1 MSTKSVVDRL
11 AGTAFA
17 AVRHPLSSA
26 GYVVGLAK
34 GATEATASLVRGRQE
49 HEEQRDQQS
58 GDRPSSTAGSRS
70 PEESAPHGG
79 AHEDAQEPVRLVFG
93 GQNKE
98 AAPPQYPGGG
108 GENFANNPSAETRDI
123 AHGDR
128 PADPHEV
135 DSWTE
140 DLDVGLGAPTLDIET
155 PVGTTAA
162 DIGHNPDTDDV
173 SLQQPDTEPLLDPS
187 LTKSVKSESDTLSKA
202 ADVEKD

>member
-11 AGTAFA
+11 AGTAFS

-34 GATEATASLVRGRQE
+34 GATEATVSMVRGRGAPVMPGSAGGAAQG
-49 HEEQRDQQS
+49 S
-58 GDRPSSTAGSRS
+58 GSGSRAGTAARS
-70 PEESAPHGG
+70 GSGQSAP
-79 AHEDAQEPVRLVFG
+79 EPERIVFG
-93 GQNKE
+93 GQNKQ

-108 GENFANNPSAETRDI
+108 GEQFENHPSAETRDI
-123 AHGDR
+123 AHGDA
-128 PADPHEV
+128 PADQHEV

-173 SLQQPDTEPLLDPS
+173 SLQQPDTPPLLDPS
-187 LTKSVKSESDTLSKA
+187 LTKTVKSESETLSRA
-202 ADVEKD
+202 ADVDKD

>member
-11 AGTAFA
+11 TGTAVS

-34 GATEATASLVRGRQE
+34 GATEATVSLVRGQHPDQPDAGTPTDTAQPVARDRSA
-49 HEEQRDQQS
+49 EQR
-58 GDRPSSTAGSRS
+58 A
-70 PEESAPHGG
+70 PED
-79 AHEDAQEPVRLVFG
+79 HEPERLVFG
-93 GQNKE
+93 GQNKQ
-98 AAPPQYPGGG
+98 AAPPQFPGGG

-123 AHGDR
+123 AHGER

-162 DIGHNPDTDDV
+162 DIAHNPDTDDV
-173 SLQQPDTEPLLDPS
+173 SLQQPDTEPLLDSS
-187 LTKSVKSESDTLSKA
+187 LTKSVKSESETLSRA
-202 ADVEKD
+202 ADVDKE

>member
-1 MSTKSVVDRL
+1 VSTKSVVDRL
-11 AGTAFA
+11 AGSAFS

-34 GATEATASLVRGRQE
+34 GATEATVSLVRG
-49 HEEQRDQQS
+49 HADS
-58 GDRPSSTAGSRS
+58 GTTDGATASTGTGTSTQPRTQPRTRPEPPKE
-70 PEESAPHGG
+70 PE
-79 AHEDAQEPVRLVFG
+79 RLVFG

-108 GENFANNPSAETRDI
+108 GEQFENHPSAETRDI
-123 AHGDR
+123 AHGDAPTDQR
-128 PADPHEV
+128 EV
-135 DSWTE
+135 DAWTE

-187 LTKSVKSESDTLSKA
+187 LTKSVKSESDTLSRA
-202 ADVEKD
+202 ADVDKD

>member
-11 AGTAFA
+11 TGTAFA

-34 GATEATASLVRGRQE
+34 GATEATVSLVRGQQD
-49 HEEQRDQQS
+49 HEDQPGTSRDQ
-58 GDRPSSTAGSRS
+58 TAAGSSAGTGGQAARQADHGDV
-70 PEESAPHGG
+70 PEPE
-79 AHEDAQEPVRLVFG
+79 RIVFG
-93 GQNKE
+93 GQNKK
-98 AAPPQYPGGG
+98 AAPPQFPGGG

-128 PADPHEV
+128 PADQHEV

-155 PVGTTAA
+155 PVGTPAA

-173 SLQQPDTEPLLDPS
+173 SLQQPDTEPLLDSS
-187 LTKSVKSESDTLSKA
+187 LTKSIKSESETLSKA
-202 ADVEKD
+202 AETDKG

>member
-34 GATEATASLVRGRQE
+34 GATEATVSLVRGQQDQE
-49 HEEQRDQQS
+49 DRHGTSAGGSPTQS
-58 GDRPSSTAGSRS
+58 SQTQ
-70 PEESAPHGG
+70 
-79 AHEDAQEPVRLVFG
+79 AQEARHDDVPEPERIVFG

-155 PVGTTAA
+155 PVGTVAA
-162 DIGHNPDTDDV
+162 DIGRNPDTDDV

-187 LTKSVKSESDTLSKA
+187 LTKSIKSESETLSKA
-202 ADVEKD
+202 ADTEKD